1 MTLRP
6 PVFPSMKAAALLCLA
21 VPLFAGTYKAQ
32 IGPYDA
38 ATISAEASGRI
49 VKLDLRDEM
58 RTVNDK
64 VVIEIDHALD
74 DIRLK
79 NLKSKLRLLREQI
92 DLKKA
97 QYDSI
102 RDLKSQNRFTKDQ
115 YRTQLLTLKMQAD
128 DLRSAIAQLEDTIA
142 KKRFRVRGKYIKR
155 FYVRKGEYV
164 APGVKLMRLEDHS
177 GGRIVLVGSINGA
190 RGKFGQTAYA
200 RTKEERDRLQLLHDT
215 MVAIEQA
222 TTVEH
227 KLGLIAEGLQN
238 VGYGRVA
245 LTLRDAQMRMTHLVT
260 AGMCISGARNTTP
273 AASMAMVPIF
283 M

>member
-1 MTLRP
+1 
-6 PVFPSMKAAALLCLA
+6 MKAAALLCLA

-102 RDLKSQNRFTKDQ
+102 KDLKSQNRFTKDQ

-177 GGRIVLVGSINGA
+177 GGRIVLYVDA
-190 RGKFGQTAYA
+190 A
-200 RTKEERDRLQLLHDT
+200 DRAVLDR
-215 MVAIEQA
+215 A
-222 TTVEH
+222 TITVQGE
-227 KLGLIAEGLQN
+227 KGWRVEKASTTTDETYLSYYRVELVKKGE
-238 VGYGRVA
+238 VPYGRV
-245 LTLRDAQMRMTHLVT
+245 VT
-260 AGMCISGARNTTP
+260 VTIEP
-273 AASMAMVPIF
+273 AHSPAP
-283 M
+283 